1 MAQTTEQRK
10 ESARKGW
17 ETRRAN
23 KLAADE
29 RQQEEETETTDS
41 TWNWKKWL
49 PWLLLALFVIGML
62 TWHPWTTTPTAP
74 AITEAPVVQ
83 PTEAPVIPTEAPVVE
98 PTAAPTEAPVVQP
111 TEVPVASESM
121 AQVEVPTGPVIASD
135 PAPTCPLWDPSA
147 NVTQMLPPGMTAI
160 GDVVVNGT
168 VQYDNG
174 SGESTIVVNLSS
186 KNVDIF
192 AEWGSGCEWTTDV
205 ESVAQK
211 QRFAGC
217 NDSDGDGIVDGC
229 NKVRVVLITD
239 LGTQVTFRDPTI
251 K

>member
-17 ETRRAN
+17 ETRRQN
-23 KLAADE
+23 KLAAE
-29 RQQEEETETTDS
+29 NQEEETETTAK
-41 TWNWKKWL
+41 WNWNWL
-49 PWLLLALFVIGML
+49 PWLLLALFVIGMII
-62 TWHPWTTTPTAP
+62 WHPWTTIPATPAETP
-74 AITEAPVVQ
+74 VVPTEAPVVE
-83 PTEAPVIPTEAPVVE
+83 TEAPVIPTETPV
-98 PTAAPTEAPVVQP
+98 P
-111 TEVPVASESM
+111 TEVPVVASESM
-121 AQVEVPTGPVIASD
+121 VQVEVPTGPVTVSE